1 MSKNPNA
8 LANLLDNTRG
18 SGHWGKSSNDHLG
31 ATIDIMNLS
40 AQAGPDGDKG
50 NCQWMLYNALIIV
63 QSALL
68 TLGVSGVVFLFDST
82 KDFDGGFGLGP
93 VLVDAEGIIDP
104 RYKKVLGENDNFL
117 ELLSMM
123 IYKKKYRDGLA
134 AKCMNRGWERNPKTA
149 WTNNDFRHHG
159 AGRKAHIF
167 HKKGCNWRTTPP
179 DRFGDE
185 VGAEAQRDYRAS
197 RGK

>member
-18 SGHWGKSSNDHLG
+18 SCHWGKSSNDHLG
-31 ATIDIMNLS
+31 ATLDIMNLS

-68 TLGVSGVVFLFDST
+68 TLGVSGVVFLFDGT

-93 VLVDAEGIIDP
+93 VLVDAEGIVDP
-104 RYKKVLGENDNFL
+104 RYKKVLGKNDNFL

-134 AKCMNRGWERNPKTA
+134 KKCLNRGWKRNPKTVY
-149 WTNNDFRHHG
+149 G
-159 AGRKAHIF
+159 AGISHGRKAHIF
-167 HKKGCNWRTTPP
+167 HKKGCNWKTTPP
-179 DRFGDE
+179 ARFGDE
-185 VGAEAQRDYRAS
+185 VDAEIQRKQRAA
-197 RGK
+197 RK

>member
-1 MSKNPNA
+1 MSSKDPNA
-8 LANLLDNTRG
+8 LANLLDNSRG
-18 SGHWGKSSNDHLG
+18 SGYDGKSSNDHLG
-31 ATIDIMNLS
+31 ATLDITNLS
-40 AQAGPDGDKG
+40 VQAGPDGDKG
-50 NCQWMLYNALIIV
+50 NVQWMLYNALNTV

-68 TLGVSGVVFLFDST
+68 TLGVSGVVFLFDGT

-93 VLVDAEGIIDP
+93 VLVDAEGTVDS

-123 IYKKKYRDGLA
+123 VFKKTYRKGLA
-134 AKCMNRGWERNPKTA
+134 PKCLNEGRGWKRNSKT
-149 WTNNDFRHHG
+149 DYGVGRISH
-159 AGRKAHIF
+159 GRKAHIF
-167 HKKGCNWRTTPP
+167 HKKGCNWKTSPP

-185 VGAEAQRDYRAS
+185 VYAEAQRDYRAS